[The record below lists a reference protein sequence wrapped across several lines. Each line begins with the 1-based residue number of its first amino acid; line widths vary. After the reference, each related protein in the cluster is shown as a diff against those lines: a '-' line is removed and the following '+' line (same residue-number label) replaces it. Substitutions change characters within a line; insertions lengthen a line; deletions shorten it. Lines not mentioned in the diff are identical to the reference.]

1 MAAATPATHSP
12 WPADP
17 AEHLVVVLGASPK
30 PERYSNQAVCLL
42 REMGYRVIPV
52 HPRESHIEGIATVTN
67 LAEGLSDVPL
77 SHAQTLQF
85 AAVGASDLMRLLP
98 HCLQHLG
105 LAALDHGSSLLHR
118 MT

>member
-1 MAAATPATHSP
+1 MSTVPEVIAARHCG
-12 WPADP
+12 
-17 AEHLVVVLGASPK
+17 LKVLA
-30 PERYSNQAVCLL
+30 
-42 REMGYRVIPV
+42 
-52 HPRESHIEGIATVTN
+52 IATVTN